1 MSYKKNTSSQKF
13 NVLAVNTST
22 SLPITGD
29 SANITAKISIDSG
42 AFASLAD
49 TNPTELDATNAPGV
63 YVFDLSQAE
72 TNGDVLTIIP
82 SSTTA
87 NVQID
92 ILNIY
97 TVDLATYKADVS
109 GLATAI
115 SLGVTDG
122 KCTSILTDTGTT
134 IPAQITGLN
143 NFDPASDT
151 VANVTLVAT
160 TTTNT
165 DMRGTDNAAAASSLS
180 ITNSSVNTIKAVTN
194 NLPDSGALSSLATAS
209 DLATVDTV
217 VDAILVDTGT
227 TIPAQ
232 ITGLNN
238 LDAAG
243 VRSAIGLA
251 SANLDTQIADLPTVA
266 EFEARTLVAAAYFD
280 PASDA
285 VANVTLCDTTTTNTD
300 MRGTNNAALASSLS
314 ITNSSVN
321 TIKAVTN
328 NLPDSGALTSLATA
342 SDLATVDTVVDAIL
356 VDTGTTIP
364 SQITALNNLDA
375 AGVRSAVR
383 LASADFDTQL
393 GDIPTVSEFEAR
405 TLVASAYFDPVSDAV
420 ANVTLVG
427 TCTTNTDMRGTDNAA
442 AASSLAITN
451 SSVNTIKTV
460 TNNLPDSG
468 ALTSLATA
476 SDLATVDTVVDAI
489 LIDTGTTIPAQITG
503 LNDIDAAGVRS
514 AVGLASANLDTQIA
528 DLPTVAEFEARTI
541 VASAYFDPASD
552 VVANVTLVDTTT
564 TNTDMRGTDAAN
576 TVAPANSDVA
586 AIKAKTDQFVFTVAN
601 QVDANAL
608 TGGTSSAD
616 IYTYFTDGT
625 REDAFKATG
634 FNTVAPDNAS
644 ITAILTDTG
653 TTIPA
658 QITGLNNFDPATDVV
673 ANVTLVDTTTTNTD
687 MVGTNNA
694 ALASSLSITNSSVNA
709 IKTVTNALPD
719 SGALSSLATASDLA
733 TVDTVVDAILVD
745 TGATIPAQITGLN
758 NLDAAGVRSA
768 VGLASANLDTQIADL
783 PTVAEFEARTL
794 VAAAYFDPSAD
805 AVANVTLVG
814 TTTTNTDMR
823 GTDSANTVAPANS
836 DITAIKA
843 KTDQFV
849 FTVSNQVD
857 ANALTGGGGDDAAT
871 IYTYFTAGANEDAF
885 KADVTALAT
894 SSSIAALND
903 FDPSSDTVA
912 NVTLVGTTTTNTD
925 MRGTDSANTVAPAN
939 SDITAIKTKTDQFVF
954 TVANQ
959 VDSNALTGGGGDDAA
974 TIYTYFTS
982 GTNENAFKADVSS
995 LATSSALATVDL
1007 NVDAILVDTN
1017 TTIPSQIS
1025 GLNDFNPATETVANV
1040 SNVALVSTT
1049 TTNTDMRGTDGANT
1063 TTPPSVSSIVSGI
1076 SAETYDGVAFED
1088 VMKVL
1093 LSMAQGKIVESSS
1106 GVFEFYAQDDATV
1119 LYTLTKS
1126 GNQRNRS

>member
-22 SLPITGD
+22 SLPVTGD

-375 AGVRSAVR
+375 AGVRSAVG
-383 LASADFDTQL
+383 LASADLDTQL

-576 TVAPANSDVA
+576 TVAP
-586 AIKAKTDQFVFTVAN
+586 
-601 QVDANAL
+601 
-608 TGGTSSAD
+608 
-616 IYTYFTDGT
+616 
-625 REDAFKATG
+625 
-634 FNTVAPDNAS
+634 DNAS

-745 TGATIPAQITGLN
+745 TGTTIPAQITGLN

>member
-22 SLPITGD
+22 SLPATGD

-375 AGVRSAVR
+375 AGVRSAVG
-383 LASADFDTQL
+383 LASADLDTQL

-564 TNTDMRGTDAAN
+564 TNTDMRGTDAA
-576 TVAPANSDVA
+576 
-586 AIKAKTDQFVFTVAN
+586 
-601 QVDANAL
+601 
-608 TGGTSSAD
+608 
-616 IYTYFTDGT
+616 
-625 REDAFKATG
+625 
-634 FNTVAPDNAS
+634 NTVAPDNAS

-894 SSSIAALND
+894 SSSVAALND

>member
-1 MSYKKNTSSQKF
+1 MSYLKNTASQKF

-22 SLPITGD
+22 SLPVTGD

-72 TNGDVLTIIP
+72 TNGDILTIVP
-82 SSTTA
+82 SSSTA
-87 NVQID
+87 NVQMD
-92 ILNIY
+92 MLNIY
-97 TVDLATYKADVS
+97 TVDPATYKADVS

-115 SLGVTDG
+115 ALGVTDG

-134 IPAQITGLN
+134 IPAQITALN
-143 NFDPASDT
+143 DFDPASDT

-232 ITGLNN
+232 ITALNDFDPANDTVANVTLVATTTTNTDMRGTDNAAAASSLSITNSSVNTIKAVTNNLPDSGALTSLATASDLATVDTVVDAILVDTDTTIPAQIAALNN

-243 VRSAIGLA
+243 IRSAVGLA
-251 SANLDTQIADLPTVA
+251 SADLDTQIADLPTVA

-300 MRGTNNAALASSLS
+300 MRGTDSAAAASSLA

-321 TIKAVTN
+321 TIKTVTN

-375 AGVRSAVR
+375 AGVRSAVG
-383 LASADFDTQL
+383 LASADLDTQL

-514 AVGLASANLDTQIA
+514 AVGLGSANLDTQIA

-541 VASAYFDPASD
+541 AASAYFDPASD

-564 TNTDMRGTDAAN
+564 T
-576 TVAPANSDVA
+576 
-586 AIKAKTDQFVFTVAN
+586 
-601 QVDANAL
+601 
-608 TGGTSSAD
+608 
-616 IYTYFTDGT
+616 
-625 REDAFKATG
+625 
-634 FNTVAPDNAS
+634 
-644 ITAILTDTG
+644 
-653 TTIPA
+653 
-658 QITGLNNFDPATDVV
+658 
-673 ANVTLVDTTTTNTD
+673 
-687 MVGTNNA
+687 
-694 ALASSLSITNSSVNA
+694 
-709 IKTVTNALPD
+709 
-719 SGALSSLATASDLA
+719 
-733 TVDTVVDAILVD
+733 
-745 TGATIPAQITGLN
+745 
-758 NLDAAGVRSA
+758 
-768 VGLASANLDTQIADL
+768 
-783 PTVAEFEARTL
+783 
-794 VAAAYFDPSAD
+794 
-805 AVANVTLVG
+805 
-814 TTTTNTDMR
+814 
-823 GTDSANTVAPANS
+823 
-836 DITAIKA
+836 
-843 KTDQFV
+843 
-849 FTVSNQVD
+849 
-857 ANALTGGGGDDAAT
+857 
-871 IYTYFTAGANEDAF
+871 
-885 KADVTALAT
+885 
-894 SSSIAALND
+894 
-903 FDPSSDTVA
+903 
-912 NVTLVGTTTTNTD
+912 
-925 MRGTDSANTVAPAN
+925 
-939 SDITAIKTKTDQFVF
+939 
-954 TVANQ
+954 
-959 VDSNALTGGGGDDAA
+959 
-974 TIYTYFTS
+974 
-982 GTNENAFKADVSS
+982 
-995 LATSSALATVDL
+995 
-1007 NVDAILVDTN
+1007 
-1017 TTIPSQIS
+1017 
-1025 GLNDFNPATETVANV
+1025 
-1040 SNVALVSTT
+1040 
-1049 TTNTDMRGTDGANT
+1049 
-1063 TTPPSVSSIVSGI
+1063 
-1076 SAETYDGVAFED
+1076 
-1088 VMKVL
+1088 
-1093 LSMAQGKIVESSS
+1093 
-1106 GVFEFYAQDDATV
+1106 
-1119 LYTLTKS
+1119 
-1126 GNQRNRS
+1126 

>member
-1 MSYKKNTSSQKF
+1 MSYKKNTASQKF
-13 NVLAVNTST
+13 NVLAINTAT
-22 SLPITGD
+22 SLPVTGD
-29 SANITAKISIDSG
+29 AANITAKISIDSA
-42 AFASLAD
+42 AFASVTD

-63 YVFDLSQAE
+63 YVFDLSQSE
-72 TNGDVLTIIP
+72 TNGDVLTIVP
-82 SSTTA
+82 SSSTA
-87 NVQID
+87 NVQMD

-97 TVDLATYKADVS
+97 TVVLNDYKADVS
-109 GLATAI
+109 ALATSSALATVDSNVDAI
-115 SLGVTDG
+115 LVDTDA
-122 KCTSILTDTGTT
+122 T
-134 IPAQITGLN
+134 IPALIADVPTVAEFEARTLVAASY
-143 NFDPASDT
+143 FDPAADT

-165 DMRGTDNAAAASSLS
+165 DMVGTNNAALASSLS

-300 MRGTNNAALASSLS
+300 MRGTNSAAAASSLA

-321 TIKAVTN
+321 TIKTVTN

-375 AGVRSAVR
+375 AGVRSAVG
-383 LASADFDTQL
+383 LASADLDTQL

-489 LIDTGTTIPAQITG
+489 LVDTGTTIPAQITG

-514 AVGLASANLDTQIA
+514 AVGLT
-528 DLPTVAEFEARTI
+528 
-541 VASAYFDPASD
+541 
-552 VVANVTLVDTTT
+552 
-564 TNTDMRGTDAAN
+564 
-576 TVAPANSDVA
+576 
-586 AIKAKTDQFVFTVAN
+586 
-601 QVDANAL
+601 
-608 TGGTSSAD
+608 
-616 IYTYFTDGT
+616 
-625 REDAFKATG
+625 
-634 FNTVAPDNAS
+634 
-644 ITAILTDTG
+644 
-653 TTIPA
+653 
-658 QITGLNNFDPATDVV
+658 
-673 ANVTLVDTTTTNTD
+673 
-687 MVGTNNA
+687 
-694 ALASSLSITNSSVNA
+694 
-709 IKTVTNALPD
+709 
-719 SGALSSLATASDLA
+719 
-733 TVDTVVDAILVD
+733 
-745 TGATIPAQITGLN
+745 
-758 NLDAAGVRSA
+758 
-768 VGLASANLDTQIADL
+768 SANLDTQIADL

-794 VAAAYFDPSAD
+794 VASAYFDSTTD
-805 AVANVTLVG
+805 TVTVGTNNDKTGYTLVATPPTSAEIYTYFTDG
-814 TTTTNTDMR
+814 TREDLFKADVSGLALASSLSITN
-823 GTDSANTVAPANS
+823 SNVNS
-836 DITAIKA
+836 IKA

-849 FTVSNQVD
+849 FTV
-857 ANALTGGGGDDAAT
+857 
-871 IYTYFTAGANEDAF
+871 
-885 KADVTALAT
+885 
-894 SSSIAALND
+894 
-903 FDPSSDTVA
+903 P
-912 NVTLVGTTTTNTD
+912 
-925 MRGTDSANTVAPAN
+925 
-939 SDITAIKTKTDQFVF
+939 
-954 TVANQ
+954 NQ

-1007 NVDAILVDTN
+1007 NVDAILVDTSSTIPLSIGVTDGKVSSILTDTN

-1025 GLNDFNPATETVANV
+1025 GLNDFNPSTDTVANV
-1040 SNVALVSTT
+1040 SNVALVATT

-1076 SAETYDGVAFED
+1076 SSETYDGVAFED
-1088 VMKVL
+1088 VIKVL

-1119 LYTLTKS
+1119 IYTLTKS
-1126 GNQRNRS
+1126 GSQRNRS

>member
-1 MSYKKNTSSQKF
+1 M
-13 NVLAVNTST
+13 
-22 SLPITGD
+22 
-29 SANITAKISIDSG
+29 
-42 AFASLAD
+42 
-49 TNPTELDATNAPGV
+49 
-63 YVFDLSQAE
+63 FDLSQAE
-72 TNGDVLTIIP
+72 TNGDVLTIVP
-82 SSTTA
+82 SSSTA
-87 NVQID
+87 NVQMD

-97 TVDLATYKADVS
+97 TVVLNDYKADVS
-109 GLATAI
+109 ALATSSALATVDSNVDAI
-115 SLGVTDG
+115 LVDTDA
-122 KCTSILTDTGTT
+122 T
-134 IPAQITGLN
+134 IPALIADVPTVAEFEARTLVAASY
-143 NFDPASDT
+143 FDPAADT

-165 DMRGTDNAAAASSLS
+165 DMVGTNNAALASSLA
-180 ITNSSVNTIKAVTN
+180 ITNSSVNTIKTVTN
-194 NLPDSGALSSLATAS
+194 ALPDSGALTSLATAS
-209 DLATVDTV
+209 ALSTVDTV

-300 MRGTNNAALASSLS
+300 MRGTDSAAAASSLA

-321 TIKAVTN
+321 TIKTVTN

-375 AGVRSAVR
+375 AGVRSAVG
-383 LASADFDTQL
+383 LASADLDTQL

-541 VASAYFDPASD
+541 AASAYFDPASD
-552 VVANVTLVDTTT
+552 VVANVTLVD
-564 TNTDMRGTDAAN
+564 
-576 TVAPANSDVA
+576 
-586 AIKAKTDQFVFTVAN
+586 
-601 QVDANAL
+601 
-608 TGGTSSAD
+608 
-616 IYTYFTDGT
+616 
-625 REDAFKATG
+625 
-634 FNTVAPDNAS
+634 
-644 ITAILTDTG
+644 
-653 TTIPA
+653 
-658 QITGLNNFDPATDVV
+658 
-673 ANVTLVDTTTTNTD
+673 
-687 MVGTNNA
+687 
-694 ALASSLSITNSSVNA
+694 
-709 IKTVTNALPD
+709 
-719 SGALSSLATASDLA
+719 
-733 TVDTVVDAILVD
+733 
-745 TGATIPAQITGLN
+745 
-758 NLDAAGVRSA
+758 
-768 VGLASANLDTQIADL
+768 
-783 PTVAEFEARTL
+783 
-794 VAAAYFDPSAD
+794 
-805 AVANVTLVG
+805 
-814 TTTTNTDMR
+814 
-823 GTDSANTVAPANS
+823 
-836 DITAIKA
+836 
-843 KTDQFV
+843 
-849 FTVSNQVD
+849 
-857 ANALTGGGGDDAAT
+857 
-871 IYTYFTAGANEDAF
+871 
-885 KADVTALAT
+885 
-894 SSSIAALND
+894 
-903 FDPSSDTVA
+903 
-912 NVTLVGTTTTNTD
+912 TTTTNTD

-1017 TTIPSQIS
+1017 STIPLSIGVIDGKTSSILTDTSTTIPSQIS
-1025 GLNDFNPATETVANV
+1025 GLNDFNPATDTVSNV

-1088 VMKVL
+1088 VIKVL

-1106 GVFEFYAQDDATV
+1106 GVFEFYAQDNATV

-1126 GNQRNRS
+1126 GSQRNRS